1 MKIRTISGAI
11 YAVILTAFFLLR
23 QFVDYKIFYL
33 LTYFFMVVGTFE
45 IARATKDITVSGTFY
60 LAIVFSVLFLP
71 VYLLGQYVL
80 FSNLGYVFVLYL
92 ISLMIIAVILLALF
106 QNPIRDLLDIS
117 TA

>member
-23 QFVDYKIFYL
+23 QFVDYRIFYL

-60 LAIVFSVLFLP
+60 LAIVFSVLFL
-71 VYLLGQYVL
+71 LK
-80 FSNLGYVFVLYL
+80 
-92 ISLMIIAVILLALF
+92 
-106 QNPIRDLLDIS
+106 R
-117 TA
+117 